1 MRNDKNI
8 CFIGILSRQFL
19 YNKANTIETALSVFK
34 KRLCFWQTCFDNIEN
49 NFLL

>member
-19 YNKANTIETALSVFK
+19 YNKVNTIETALGVLK
-34 KRLCFWQTCFDNIEN
+34 KLLCFWQTCFGNIEN